1 MDDILDYM
9 NKDKNTHTQAFV
21 DDIAIAGTNTQDLQ
35 QAFNKIMVAIKDKNM
50 EISTDKCELITED
63 LNDNI
68 FDETTNQTIQ
78 TKNKSKYLGQTLN
91 NLGQTEDIIL
101 RRNYKSIT
109 ALMHTSQTYI
119 TLKSRIKLF
128 KIYIRSKYNHLLPMI
143 AISGNIEKTW
153 TKIRKTIF
161 NELLKRS
168 TQPRESA
175 TLLGC
180 SFYSIIIKPLLK
192 IMEQQ
197 KKIMTR
203 NYRNI

>member
-50 EISTDKCELITED
+50 EINTDKCELITED

-109 ALMHTSQTYI
+109 DLMHTSQT
-119 TLKSRIKLF
+119 
-128 KIYIRSKYNHLLPMI
+128 
-143 AISGNIEKTW
+143 
-153 TKIRKTIF
+153 
-161 NELLKRS
+161 
-168 TQPRESA
+168 
-175 TLLGC
+175 
-180 SFYSIIIKPLLK
+180 
-192 IMEQQ
+192 
-197 KKIMTR
+197 
-203 NYRNI
+203 

>member
-1 MDDILDYM
+1 
-9 NKDKNTHTQAFV
+9 
-21 DDIAIAGTNTQDLQ
+21 
-35 QAFNKIMVAIKDKNM
+35 MVAIKNKIM
-50 EISTDKCELITED
+50 EINTDKCELITED

-68 FDETTNQTIQ
+68 FDETTNKTIQ
-78 TKNKSKYLGQTLN
+78 TKNKSKYLGLTLN

-101 RRNYKSIT
+101 RRNYKTIT
-109 ALMHTSQTYI
+109 VLMHTSQTCI
-119 TLKSRIKLF
+119 TLKLRIKLF
-128 KIYIRSKYNHLLPMI
+128 KIYIRSKYNHLLPKI
-143 AISGNIEKTW
+143 AISGDIEKTW
-153 TKIRKTIF
+153 TEIRKTIF

>member
-1 MDDILDYM
+1 
-9 NKDKNTHTQAFV
+9 
-21 DDIAIAGTNTQDLQ
+21 
-35 QAFNKIMVAIKDKNM
+35 M
-50 EISTDKCELITED
+50 EINTDKCELITED

-68 FDETTNQTIQ
+68 FDETTNKTIQ
-78 TKNKSKYLGQTLN
+78 TKNKSKYLGLTLN

-101 RRNYKSIT
+101 RRNYKTIT
-109 ALMHTSQTYI
+109 VLMHTSQTYI

-128 KIYIRSKYNHLLPMI
+128 KIYFRSKYNHLLPKI
-143 AISGNIEKTW
+143 AISGDIEKTW
-153 TKIRKTIF
+153 TEIRKTKF